1 MTPAPSRPDDEL
13 REECPGDRTRRGF
26 LRDGTAGL
34 TLLTLLA
41 QGGLFGA
48 AARAAAAA
56 AAGDP
61 RASDPLAP
69 RPQHFPAKAKH
80 CIFLFM
86 FGGPS
91 QMDLFDPKP
100 ELNQRDG
107 QTADIEVRRHDVH
120 PAVLLG
126 SQRSFKQYGQTG
138 GWCSDAFPK
147 LSAHMDKLAVI
158 KSLYTDSFAH
168 GSAVLQM
175 NSGQA
180 LQGHPAMGSWL
191 TYALGT
197 ENRDLPGFVVMHDQR
212 GGPISG
218 PTNWSSGYMPA
229 AYQGT
234 LLRSTG
240 QPLLYLS
247 PDAAAGG
254 RGGMSRAMQLDQI
267 ETLNRLNAEHLAA
280 RAGDS
285 ELSARMAS
293 YDLAYRM
300 QESAP
305 EALDIEK
312 ESEETRRGYGLYE
325 PKGSHSLSIGPAPF
339 GRQCLI
345 ARRLVE
351 RGVRFV
357 QIYNGG
363 GHQQQTWD
371 AHQGV
376 EENLSI
382 HCPETDQPI
391 AMLLADLER
400 TGLLEETLVI
410 WGGEFGRQPVSQEAV
425 AGQDKNSGGRD
436 HNPKGFTM
444 WMAGA
449 GIKPGSVGETD
460 ELGSEAVVERHHI
473 RDLHATVLQ
482 LMGLDTHKLTYR
494 YGGLE
499 RKLTG
504 VIEPEI
510 IKGVLA

>member
-1 MTPAPSRPDDEL
+1 MTPRSSPRDDDPRPDT
-13 REECPGDRTRRGF
+13 TRRGF
-26 LRDGTAGL
+26 LGGAAGL
-34 TLLTLLA
+34 SLLTLLA
-41 QGGLFGA
+41 QGGLFGE
-48 AARAAAAA
+48 AARAVA
-56 AAGDP
+56 AAGD
-61 RASDPLAP
+61 REGDPLAP

-100 ELNQRDG
+100 ELNKRDG

-120 PAVLLG
+120 SSVLLG
-126 SQRSFKQYGQTG
+126 SKRTFKQHGQTG
-138 GWCSDAFPK
+138 QWCSDAFPR

-180 LQGHPAMGSWL
+180 LQGHPSMGSWL

-197 ENRDLPGFVVMHDQR
+197 QNRDLPGFVVMHDQR

-240 QPLLYLS
+240 QPLLYLT

-254 RGGMSRAMQLDQI
+254 RTGMSRAMQLDQI
-267 ETLNRLNAEHLAA
+267 ETLNVLNAEHLAS
-280 RAGDS
+280 RAADS
-285 ELSARMAS
+285 ELAARMAS

-300 QESAP
+300 QDSAP
-305 EALDIEK
+305 EALDLSQEP
-312 ESEETRRGYGLYE
+312 EETLKGYALDQ
-325 PKGSHSLSIGPAPF
+325 PRGSHSLSIGPAPF

-345 ARRLVE
+345 ARRLIQ

-391 AMLLADLER
+391 AMLLTDLER
-400 TGLLEETLVI
+400 TGLLDETLVI

-425 AGQDKNSGGRD
+425 AGQDKNNTGRD

-449 GIKPGSVGETD
+449 GIQPGSVGETD

-473 RDLHATVLQ
+473 RDLHATVLH